1 MEKFLGKICLAL
13 AVLFHLPFASA
24 QAPSVANIAM
34 YEGAD
39 RQQRLIAEARKEGSL
54 TLYTSMAAPN
64 LEVLRLDFERKYGVK
79 LIVWRAGDAKVAQRI
94 VSETQAG
101 RNAVDLVHINSLEM
115 ESLHRENVLQ
125 QVKTPHASKLM
136 ARAIPPHKEYVATRL
151 SPIVMAY
158 NTAKI
163 SKTDLP
169 KTYLELLDPKWKGR
183 LGIEANDQE
192 WFYAVI
198 KDMGTEKGL
207 KYFRDLMASNRPS
220 VRTGH
225 SLLNNLVVSGDVP
238 LALTVYGH
246 MPVLAKQKGAPI
258 EWFALSPTAAVSF
271 AAGLSRKAAHP
282 NAAILFYDYMI
293 TDAQK
298 LLAEM
303 HYIPTNTEIESS
315 FKNVEITLVD
325 NAQFM
330 DEFGK
335 WDALWE
341 SIVLKAK

>member
-1 MEKFLGKICLAL
+1 MKKILGKFCLGL
-13 AVLFHLPFASA
+13 AVLFHLPLAPA
-24 QAPSVANIAM
+24 QTPSVASIAM

-94 VSETQAG
+94 VSEAQAG
-101 RNAVDLVHINSLEM
+101 RYTADLVHINSLEM
-115 ESLHRENVLQ
+115 EALHRENILQ
-125 QVKTPHASKLM
+125 PVKTPHANKLM
-136 ARAIPPHKEYVATRL
+136 ALAIPAHKEYVATRL

-158 NTAKI
+158 NTTKV
-163 SKTDLP
+163 SKADLP
-169 KTYLELLDPKWKGR
+169 KTYQELLDPKWKGR

-192 WFYAVI
+192 WFYVVI
-198 KDMGTEKGL
+198 KAMGTEKGL

-258 EWFALSPTAAVSF
+258 EWFGLNPTAAVSF
-271 AAGLSRKAAHP
+271 AAGLSRKAPHP

-303 HYIPTNTEIESS
+303 HYIPTNKEIEST
-315 FKNVEITLVD
+315 FKNVDITTVD
-325 NAQFM
+325 TTLFT
-330 DEFGK
+330 DEFSK